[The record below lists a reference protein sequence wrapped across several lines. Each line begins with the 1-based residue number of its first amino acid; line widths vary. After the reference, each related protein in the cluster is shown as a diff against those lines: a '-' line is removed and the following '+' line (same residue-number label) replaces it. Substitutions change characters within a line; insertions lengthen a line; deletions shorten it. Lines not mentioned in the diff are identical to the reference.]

1 VSEMNIIKNGSL
13 NSLIQVLQED
23 IGFEDVTT
31 MALIPSDLE
40 IKARIIS
47 KQEGIAAGVDLASAL
62 FNEFSLKVSVE
73 KKDGDVL
80 RLGDTVME
88 IDGDARSILTL
99 ERTVL
104 NILMRMSGIATLT
117 SRMVKTARKANPDI
131 IVAGTRKTTPGLQFL
146 EKEAIRLGGG
156 DTHRYRLDDC
166 VMIKDNHLSLV
177 GDVEDAIKKARK
189 YVSFT
194 KKVEI
199 EVENL
204 KDALLAANAGA
215 DIIMLDNMNPQEIKN
230 ILETFKTENL
240 REKILI
246 EVSGGIDLNNIA
258 EYAETGVDIVSSGY
272 ITHSAESHDLSL
284 EII

>member
-1 VSEMNIIKNGSL
+1 MNIIKNGSL

-31 MALIPSDLE
+31 MALLPSDLE

-88 IDGDARSILTL
+88 IEGDARSILTL

-177 GDVEDAIKKARK
+177 GDVEDAIEKARK

-194 KKVEI
+194 KKIEI

-204 KDALLAANAGA
+204 KDALSAANAGA

-230 ILETFKTENL
+230 ILEIFKTENL

-272 ITHSAESHDLSL
+272 ITHSAESLDLSL

>member
-1 VSEMNIIKNGSL
+1 MNIREKGMMKGV
-13 NSLIQVLQED
+13 IQVLQDD
-23 IGFEDVTT
+23 IGFEDLTT
-31 MALIPSDLE
+31 MALIPPDLE

-47 KQEGIAAGVDLASAL
+47 KQEGIAAGVNLASAL
-62 FNEFSLKVSVE
+62 FNEFSLKVSAE
-73 KKDGDVL
+73 KKDGEVL
-80 RLGDTVME
+80 ESGDIVME
-88 IDGDARSILTL
+88 IKGDARSILTL

-117 SRMVKTARKANPDI
+117 SRMVKKARRKNPDI

-177 GDVEDAIKKARK
+177 GDVEDAVKKARK

-194 KKVEI
+194 KKIEI

-204 KDALLAANAGA
+204 KDAISAANAGA
-215 DIIMLDNMNPQEIKN
+215 DIIMLDNMDPDEIKN
-230 ILETFKTENL
+230 ILKTFETGNL
-240 REKILI
+240 RKKVLI
-246 EVSGGIDLNNIA
+246 EASGGINLNNIT

-272 ITHSAESHDLSL
+272 ITHSAESLDLSM
-284 EII
+284 EIM